1 MNIAMAVYAFGQ
13 QLGLTDLALD
23 EHGLVSLAL
32 DDDDRLH
39 LEQAQ
44 DDLLIYRLL
53 NKPHMSAPSM
63 LAALK
68 ACDQRHNNR
77 AWMPRIGLIGDG
89 GQAQLV
95 VLCRLPSG
103 QVSAQ
108 SIEQTV
114 DELEHFKRQFIDRM
128 GQ

>member
-1 MNIAMAVYAFGQ
+1 MAVYAFGQ

-32 DDDDRLH
+32 DDDDSLH